1 MQVVESTIDVPFTV
15 TEYGTIRIRGSRVS
29 LDSII
34 HHYKLGATAE
44 EIACKFPSVSLADI
58 HLTIAYYL
66 NHRETVEEY
75 LRQQESEADALQR
88 QIESD
93 PRHRKTMTELRER
106 IHARWDTQ
114 HRKTDQTP
122 RS

>member
-1 MQVVESTIDVPFTV
+1 MQVVESTITVPFAV
-15 TEYGTIRIRGSRVS
+15 TEYGTIRITGSRVS
-29 LDSII
+29 LDSIV

-44 EIACKFPSVSLADI
+44 EIACRFPSVGLADI

-66 NHRETVEEY
+66 SHRQAVEDY
-75 LRQQESEADALQR
+75 LKQQESEADLLQS

-93 PRHRKTMTELRER
+93 PGHQKTMTELRER
-106 IHARWDTQ
+106 ILARWDAQ
-114 HRKTDQTP
+114 HKKGERRP